1 MTSHSLHDR
10 RDETTN
16 MVDAEEPRTE
26 QQPPSIRV
34 TVTVQ
39 NRYSFG
45 AELVTGR
52 QIKKTADV
60 PADFALYR
68 RVKGGNEPIPDDLQV
83 ELRNGDHFF
92 ARPPSS
98 AQ

>member
-1 MTSHSLHDR
+1 MTSHPLHDR
-10 RDETTN
+10 RDNTTTT
-16 MVDAEEPRTE
+16 VDAENPRTE
-26 QQPPSIRV
+26 QQPPSVSV

-39 NRYSFG
+39 NRYTFG
-45 AELVTGR
+45 AELVTAR
-52 QIKKTADV
+52 QIKKTAGV
-60 PADFALYR
+60 PAEFALYR

-92 ARPPSS
+92 ARPPST

>member
-16 MVDAEEPRTE
+16 LVDDEEPRTE
-26 QQPPSIRV
+26 QQPANIRI
-34 TVTVQ
+34 TVIVQ
-39 NRYSFG
+39 HRYTFA

-52 QIKKTADV
+52 QLKKTADV